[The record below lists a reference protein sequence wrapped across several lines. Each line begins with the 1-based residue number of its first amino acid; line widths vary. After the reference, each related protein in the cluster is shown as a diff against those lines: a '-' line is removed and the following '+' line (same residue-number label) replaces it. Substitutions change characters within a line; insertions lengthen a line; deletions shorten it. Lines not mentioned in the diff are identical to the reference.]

1 MKRVSILL
9 FSIVAVFT
17 SAVLKPHEIMELFL
31 FLTLLVLLFVLTIS
45 ATRYIQRY
53 LSMKQITKDCE
64 DVFTEEFYNRLKKTI
79 LKNEFQQIPDDD
91 LCPRQAQN

>member
-9 FSIVAVFT
+9 LSIVALF
-17 SAVLKPHEIMELFL
+17 ALDVLKTHEIMELFL

-53 LSMKQITKDCE
+53 LIMKQISKDCE
-64 DVFTEEFYNRLKKTI
+64 DVFTEEFYNRLKKNYI
-79 LKNEFQQIPDDD
+79 KK
-91 LCPRQAQN
+91 